1 MKMKTLIIL
10 HGWQSSKERWQKV
23 KENVESE
30 EIEVIVPDTPGF
42 KPETELKKPWNLDD
56 YVEWLKDFSQDK
68 EKFFLLGHSFG
79 GRVAIKFAIKYPQKL
94 FGLILVSAAGIKKE
108 PTLTGKILGWGAKTV
123 KTLKIEEIPQTRGFW
138 QIFRKLFYRYV
149 LRKTDYLET
158 SGFLKDTIK
167 NILADDLTPL
177 LGRIGIPT
185 LIIWGEKD
193 KITPLS
199 NAYLMKKEI
208 KFSEL
213 QILKNIGHTSHWENP
228 EFLAQ
233 KIKDFIR

>member
-1 MKMKTLIIL
+1 MKTLIIL
-10 HGWQSSKERWQKV
+10 HGWQSSKERWREV
-23 KENVESE
+23 KENVENN
-30 EIEVIVPDTPGF
+30 EIEVIVPDIPGF

-108 PTLTGKILGWGAKTV
+108 PTLAGKILGRGAKTV
-123 KTLKIEEIPQTRGFW
+123 KTLKIEEMPQAKVFW
-138 QIFRKLFYRYV
+138 QIFRKLFYRYI
-149 LRKTDYLET
+149 LRKTDYLEA

-167 NILADDLTPL
+167 NILAEDLTPL

-213 QILKNIGHTSHWENP
+213 QILSKIGHTPHWENP